1 MMKIVVGITFLSLV
15 TLSCQVFGQASTCT
29 QTLRLVQSTYE
40 QGRLHE
46 LETLMSACLKSGFDD
61 QQKVQA
67 YRYLTLAYIY
77 LEEPEKADA
86 AMLDLLNSDHFFK
99 PNDAVD
105 PAEFIALY
113 RKFRV
118 NPLFRYGFK
127 IGPTATMPA
136 IQETFYVGSSAQGN
150 GKFAPKVG
158 FSLGLAF
165 EKDFPGFIKNFSIAP
180 EIVFVT
186 RSYSYSN
193 PTLTINDNENAPT
206 PEVFSQNANLLKQS
220 WLDLNLLVQ
229 YKLSESK
236 FNPYVSIG
244 PGISYLLTSS
254 NNIATQV
261 VNQGA
266 ITGKAIDTKTSY
278 NPLAYS
284 AIISVGSKIRL
295 GGFYLTG
302 DLRYQYGLNNVV
314 NTSSRSNP
322 IALFDYG
329 YVPPNYR
336 QNNLTINLG
345 LVIPY
350 FSPKKL
356 VN

>member
-1 MMKIVVGITFLSLV
+1 MKYIVGFILLSL
-15 TLSCQVFGQASTCT
+15 TTFSSQVFGQASTCT

-46 LETLMSACLKSGFDD
+46 LETLMGGCLKSGFDN

-118 NPLFRYGFK
+118 NPLFRVGLRL
-127 IGPTATMPA
+127 GPTATMPA
-136 IQETFYVGSSAQGN
+136 IQETFYVGSNAQGN

-180 EIVFVT
+180 EIVYIS
-186 RSYSYSN
+186 RSYNYTN
-193 PTLTINDNENAPT
+193 PTLTVSDSTGKPIISQTENL
-206 PEVFSQNANLLKQS
+206 VKQS

-236 FNPYVSIG
+236 FNPYISIG
-244 PGISYLLTSS
+244 PGIGLLLKST
-254 NNIATQV
+254 NGLATKV
-261 VNQGA
+261 EGQGS
-266 ITGKAIDTKTSY
+266 ITGPAEDTKSSF
-278 NPLAYS
+278 NPLTYS
-284 AIISVGSKIRL
+284 VVVAVGSKIRL
-295 GGFYLTG
+295 GAWNCPTA
-302 DLRYQYGLNNVV
+302 LRG
-314 NTSSRSNP
+314 
-322 IALFDYG
+322 
-329 YVPPNYR
+329 
-336 QNNLTINLG
+336 
-345 LVIPY
+345 
-350 FSPKKL
+350 
-356 VN
+356 

>member
-1 MMKIVVGITFLSLV
+1 MMKYVVGIILLSLL
-15 TLSCQVFGQASTCT
+15 TLSGKVFGQASTCT

-46 LETLMSACLKSGFDD
+46 LEGLMAGCIKAGFDT

-86 AMLDLLNSDHFFK
+86 AMLELLNADHFFK

-118 NPLFRYGFK
+118 NPLFRVG
-127 IGPTATMPA
+127 IRLGPTATMPS

-165 EKDFPGFIKNFSIAP
+165 EKDFPKFIKNFSIAP

-193 PTLTINDNENAPT
+193 PLLTENIKT
-206 PEVFSQNANLLKQS
+206 PGNAVFAQDPNLLKQS

-244 PGISYLLTSS
+244 PGISYLLASA
-254 NNIATQV
+254 NNISTQV
-261 VNQGA
+261 EGQGA
-266 ITGKAIDTKTSY
+266 ITGSDIDTKTSY

-314 NTSSRSNP
+314 DASSRSNP
-322 IALFDYG
+322 VALFDYG

-336 QNNLTINLG
+336 QNNLTLNVG

>member
-1 MMKIVVGITFLSLV
+1 MKYVVGITFLSLL
-15 TLSCQVFGQASTCT
+15 TFSSQVFGQASTCT
-29 QTLRLVQSTYE
+29 QTLRLVQATYE

-46 LETLMSACLKSGFDD
+46 LEGLMAGCLRTGFDT

-86 AMLDLLNSDHFFK
+86 AMLELLNADHFFK

-118 NPLFRYGFK
+118 EPLFRVGLK
-127 IGPTATMPA
+127 LGPTATMPA
-136 IQETFYVGSSAQGN
+136 IQETFYVGGNAQGN

-158 FSLGLAF
+158 ISLGLVF

-180 EIVFVT
+180 EIVFIT

-193 PTLTINDNENAPT
+193 PLLTENIQT
-206 PEVFSQNANLLKQS
+206 PGNAVFAQDPNLLKQS

-244 PGISYLLTSS
+244 PGISYLLKSS

-261 VNQGA
+261 EGQGA

-322 IALFDYG
+322 VALFDYG

-336 QNNLTINLG
+336 HNNLTINVG